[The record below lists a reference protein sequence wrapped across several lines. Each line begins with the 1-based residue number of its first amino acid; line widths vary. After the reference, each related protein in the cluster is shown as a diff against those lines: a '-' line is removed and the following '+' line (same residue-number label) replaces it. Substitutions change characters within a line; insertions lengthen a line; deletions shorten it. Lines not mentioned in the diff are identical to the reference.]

1 MLKLNVPLDPEGTGA
16 AGFSQCHFHSSRFHL
31 FDHEATGSLT
41 QMDASH

>member
-1 MLKLNVPLDPEGTGA
+1 MLKLNVLLDPEGTRA
-16 AGFSQCHFHSSRFHL
+16 ARIFTMSLSSRFHL